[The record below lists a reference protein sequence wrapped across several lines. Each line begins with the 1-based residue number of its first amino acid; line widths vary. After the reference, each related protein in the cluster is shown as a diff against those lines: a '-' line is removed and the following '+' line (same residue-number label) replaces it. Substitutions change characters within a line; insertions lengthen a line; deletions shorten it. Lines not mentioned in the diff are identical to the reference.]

1 MRRLFFTLLLTF
13 AAAGAA
19 QAAYAADGEEPP
31 KTALVLSG
39 GGARGFAHI
48 GVLRALEELGIQI
61 DVVAATSMGA
71 MVGGG
76 FAAGYTPEEI
86 ARVTKAVDWAKMFA
100 PRADR
105 PSLTW
110 RRKAD
115 DLAGIG
121 AGEVGVSAN
130 GVSFP
135 AEVMPTQELDIFLA
149 RVTQPVSRI
158 NNLSELSIPFAGVAT
173 DLVTGAKVVLQ
184 EGVTLSKAMR
194 ASMSIPGRF
203 CAGSLR

>member
-1 MRRLFFTLLLTF
+1 MRQFLYVLSL
-13 AAAGAA
+13 AAALLPVIGTAA
-19 QAAYAADGEEPP
+19 TVSAPE

-48 GVLRALEELGIQI
+48 GALKALEELNVRVDILT
-61 DVVAATSMGA
+61 ATSMGA

-76 FAAGYTPEEI
+76 YAAGYSADEI
-86 ARVTKAVDWAKMFA
+86 RAITLGVDWAKMFA

-115 DLAGIG
+115 DLKGISD
-121 AGEVGVSAN
+121 AEIGVSPA

-135 AEVMPTQELDIFLA
+135 SGVVPTQELDIFLA
-149 RVTQPVSRI
+149 RVTRPV
-158 NNLSELSIPFAGVAT
+158 NHVKNLSDLSIPYAA
-173 DLVTGAKVVLQ
+173 
-184 EGVTLSKAMR
+184 
-194 ASMSIPGRF
+194 IPGPRW
-203 CAGSLR
+203 CSLKT